1 MVDQQLAND
10 SNQRGKSPQ
19 LFMSRKFPAILR
31 PRWWCFELGLL
42 ILRLVHK
49 SLSTFVPYFPPRL
62 DFSEEQLKPLIK
74 AEVRESTVPGAGLGL
89 FAIDSVEAGVVIG
102 EYVGDPVDS
111 FSKALRMPDFRY
123 LAMWEKLDGAID
135 AARHPGMAMRYVNH
149 HPDPESSNILF
160 CAEGRRVFL
169 KTTRKVDAG
178 AEFFA
183 NYAEVYWR
191 LLRIRPAAPSSASL

>member
-1 MVDQQLAND
+1 M
-10 SNQRGKSPQ
+10 RG
-19 LFMSRKFPAILR
+19 KFPAILR

-49 SLSTFVPYFPPRL
+49 SLSTFVPYSPPRAE
-62 DFSEEQLKPLIK
+62 FPAEQFMPFVT
-74 AEVRESTVPGAGLGL
+74 AEVRESTIPGAGQGL
-89 FAIDSVEAGVVIG
+89 FAVDSVEPGIVIG
-102 EYVGDPVDS
+102 EYLGDPVDS
-111 FSKALRMPDFRY
+111 FFKALRMPNFTY

-135 AARHPGMAMRYVNH
+135 AIHHPGMAMRYVNH

-160 CAEGRRVFL
+160 FAEGRRVFL
-169 KTTRKVDAG
+169 RTTRKVDAG

-191 LLRIRPAAPSSASL
+191 LLKIRPSAPRSMSPLPSDPA